1 MLKRRDAFLK
11 KSALAVSVALL
22 LSAQAQAQDILI
34 GPIQPG
40 EDNSFLFGE
49 SVAGRSIDKVRNVWL
64 IGDDSFLLDSNRTVL
79 LGNNS
84 GVVNSPGSVSLG
96 HDALIADS
104 EWGTVA
110 GKEASLISSRQS
122 SAIGAFSSVQDSTSS
137 VALGHGS
144 QVSGENNVVS
154 VGAGP
159 EGYGESV
166 KGAPETR
173 RIINVSDGVKDSDA
187 ATKGQM
193 DNAIADAVRV
203 SGDALR
209 GEIGG
214 VYRDARAHTD
224 SQVTAVRDELKA
236 EGDSLRGEIGGVY
249 RDARAHTDSQ
259 VTAVRD
265 ELSRD
270 IIAGTSAAV
279 AYTDVT
285 ALALQDEIKDGT
297 NKVRDELKSQGDS
310 LRGEIGGVYRDARAH
325 TDSQVTAVRDELKA
339 EGDSLRGE
347 IGGVYRD
354 ARAHTDS
361 QVTAVRD
368 ELSRDIIA
376 GTSAAVAYT
385 DASSLA
391 LQDEIK
397 EKADET
403 VQVSRAYTD
412 KSVRDARKEAK
423 SQAEHLSDVLVKNR
437 AQTDAAIASNTA
449 AIRNNSHRLDLTEA
463 WQKMATERMN
473 NMQEQIKENRKELR
487 ESAAQSA
494 ALAGLFQPYSVGKFN
509 ATAAV
514 GGYRDEQA
522 IAVGVGYRFTE
533 NVAGKVAVAAGGS
546 SASWNAGVNFEF

>member
-1 MLKRRDAFLK
+1 LKRRDAFLK

-22 LSAQAQAQDILI
+22 LSAQAQAVLTGPVDANSSSLLI
-34 GPIQPG
+34 G
-40 EDNSFLFGE
+40 ENSFITNSTGT
-49 SVAGRSIDKVRNVWL
+49 ANNT
-64 IGDDSFLLDSNRTVL
+64 FLLGGGAFNMD
-79 LGNNS
+79 
-84 GVVNSPGSVSLG
+84 SPGSLQFGSFSGVYNSPHSVTLG
-96 HDALIADS
+96 RDAGQAES
-104 EWGTVA
+104 KYGV
-110 GKEASLISSRQS
+110 
-122 SAIGAFSSVQDSTSS
+122 AIGKSAEVLNSQQSVAIGGWAGIENSSGS

-173 RIINVSDGVKDSDA
+173 RIINVSDGINNTDA
-187 ATKGQM
+187 ATVGQLNERF
-193 DNAIADAVRV
+193 DDAQVFLLQTNERI
-203 SGDALR
+203 D
-209 GEIGG
+209 E
-214 VYRDARAHTD
+214 TD
-224 SQVTAVRDELKA
+224 KRLSTVHA
-236 EGDSLRGEIGGVY
+236 
-249 RDARAHTDSQ
+249 
-259 VTAVRD
+259 

-279 AYTDVT
+279 TYTDVT

-297 NKVRDELKSQGDS
+297 NKVRDELKSQ
-310 LRGEIGGVYRDARAH
+310 
-325 TDSQVTAVRDELKA
+325 
-339 EGDSLRGE
+339 GDSLRGE

>member
-22 LSAQAQAQDILI
+22 LSSQALAHKTLSEPLTGTIWF
-34 GPIQPG
+34 
-40 EDNSFLFGE
+40 DNGTQSLE
-49 SVAGRSIDKVRNVWL
+49 SASVIDRN
-64 IGDDSFLLDSNRTVL
+64 
-79 LGNNS
+79 GNAND
-84 GVVNSPGSVSLG
+84 GGSVTVTGKNFAVGSDAKIWDADKSMAVG
-96 HDALIADS
+96 HKTAVFNADN
-104 EWGTVA
+104 
-110 GKEASLISSRQS
+110 
-122 SAIGAFSSVQDSTSS
+122 S
-137 VALGHGS
+137 VALGYGS
-144 QVSGENNVVS
+144 QVNGESNVLS

-159 EGYGESV
+159 SGYGFSV
-166 KGAPETR
+166 DGAPETR

-203 SGDALR
+203 SGDA
-209 GEIGG
+209 
-214 VYRDARAHTD
+214 
-224 SQVTAVRDELKA
+224 
-236 EGDSLRGEIGGVY
+236 
-249 RDARAHTDSQ
+249 
-259 VTAVRD
+259 
-265 ELSRD
+265 
-270 IIAGTSAAV
+270 
-279 AYTDVT
+279 
-285 ALALQDEIKDGT
+285 
-297 NKVRDELKSQGDS
+297 

>member
-22 LSAQAQAQDILI
+22 LSAQAQAVLTGPVDANSSSLLI
-34 GPIQPG
+34 G
-40 EDNSFLFGE
+40 ENSFITNSTGT
-49 SVAGRSIDKVRNVWL
+49 ANNT
-64 IGDDSFLLDSNRTVL
+64 FLLGGGAFNMD
-79 LGNNS
+79 
-84 GVVNSPGSVSLG
+84 SPGSLQFGSFSGVYNSPHSVTLG
-96 HDALIADS
+96 RDAGQAES
-104 EWGTVA
+104 KYGV
-110 GKEASLISSRQS
+110 
-122 SAIGAFSSVQDSTSS
+122 AIGKSAEVLNSQQSVAIGGWAGIENSSGS

-159 EGYGESV
+159 EGYGKSV

-193 DNAIADAVRV
+193 DNAIADAVRE

-209 GEIGG
+209 GEIGA
-214 VYRDARAHTD
+214 VYRDAVADAKSRVESAENRLNGNI
-224 SQVTAVRDELKA
+224 TA
-236 EGDSLRGEIGGVY
+236 
-249 RDARAHTDSQ
+249 ARA
-259 VTAVRD
+259 
-265 ELSRD
+265 
-270 IIAGTSAAV
+270 SA
-279 AYTDVT
+279 
-285 ALALQDEIKDGT
+285 QE
-297 NKVRDELKSQGDS
+297 
-310 LRGEIGGVYRDARAH
+310 
-325 TDSQVTAVRDELKA
+325 
-339 EGDSLRGE
+339 
-347 IGGVYRD
+347 
-354 ARAHTDS
+354 
-361 QVTAVRD
+361 
-368 ELSRDIIA
+368 
-376 GTSAAVAYT
+376 YT
-385 DASSLA
+385 DAVKSDVL
-391 LQDEIK
+391 
-397 EKADET
+397 DET
-403 VQVSRAYTD
+403 RTYTD
-412 KSVRDARKEAK
+412 SSVRTVRNEVK

>member
-22 LSAQAQAQDILI
+22 LSSQALAQAHKTLTESSTGTIWL
-34 GPIQPG
+34 
-40 EDNSFLFGE
+40 DNGTQSLE
-49 SVAGRSIDKVRNVWL
+49 RASVIDRN
-64 IGDDSFLLDSNRTVL
+64 
-79 LGNNS
+79 GN
-84 GVVNSPGSVSLG
+84 VNGGGSVTGKNFAVGSGAVIL
-96 HDALIADS
+96 DADKSMATGNKTAVFNADN
-104 EWGTVA
+104 
-110 GKEASLISSRQS
+110 
-122 SAIGAFSSVQDSTSS
+122 S
-137 VALGHGS
+137 VALGYGS
-144 QVSGENNVVS
+144 QVNGESNVLS

-159 EGYGESV
+159 SGYGFSV
-166 KGAPETR
+166 DGAPETR

-193 DNAIADAVRV
+193 DNAIAGAVRV

-209 GEIGG
+209 GEIGA
-214 VYRDARAHTD
+214 VYRDAV
-224 SQVTAVRDELKA
+224 S
-236 EGDSLRGEIGGVY
+236 
-249 RDARAHTDSQ
+249 
-259 VTAVRD
+259 
-265 ELSRD
+265 
-270 IIAGTSAAV
+270 
-279 AYTDVT
+279 
-285 ALALQDEIKDGT
+285 
-297 NKVRDELKSQGDS
+297 
-310 LRGEIGGVYRDARAH
+310 H

>member
-34 GPIQPG
+34 GPIEPG
-40 EDNSFLFGE
+40 EDNSFLVGE

-84 GVVNSPGSVSLG
+84 DVVNSPGSVSLG

-173 RIINVSDGVKDSDA
+173 RIINVSDGINNTDA
-187 ATKGQM
+187 ATVGQLNERF
-193 DNAIADAVRV
+193 DDAQVFLLQTNERI
-203 SGDALR
+203 D
-209 GEIGG
+209 E
-214 VYRDARAHTD
+214 TD
-224 SQVTAVRDELKA
+224 KRLSTVHA
-236 EGDSLRGEIGGVY
+236 
-249 RDARAHTDSQ
+249 
-259 VTAVRD
+259 

-279 AYTDVT
+279 TYTDVT

>member
-22 LSAQAQAQDILI
+22 LSSQAQAQAYKTLTESSTGII
-34 GPIQPG
+34 WI
-40 EDNSFLFGE
+40 DNGTQSLE
-49 SVAGRSIDKVRNVWL
+49 SASVIDRNGNAN
-64 IGDDSFLLDSNRTVL
+64 GDASVTGKNFAV
-79 LGNNS
+79 GS
-84 GVVNSPGSVSLG
+84 GAIIW
-96 HDALIADS
+96 D
-104 EWGTVA
+104 A
-110 GKEASLISSRQS
+110 GKSMAVGHKT
-122 SAIGAFSSVQDSTSS
+122 AVFNADNS
-137 VALGHGS
+137 VALGYGS
-144 QVSGENNVVS
+144 QVNGESNVLS

-159 EGYGESV
+159 SGYGFSV
-166 KGAPETR
+166 DGAPETR

-265 ELSRD
+265 EL
-270 IIAGTSAAV
+270 
-279 AYTDVT
+279 
-285 ALALQDEIKDGT
+285 
-297 NKVRDELKSQGDS
+297 
-310 LRGEIGGVYRDARAH
+310 
-325 TDSQVTAVRDELKA
+325 KA

-347 IGGVYRD
+347 IGDVYRD

>member
-1 MLKRRDAFLK
+1 NRMLKRRDAFLK

-22 LSAQAQAQDILI
+22 LSSQALAQAHKTLTESSTGII
-34 GPIQPG
+34 WI
-40 EDNSFLFGE
+40 DNGTQSLE
-49 SVAGRSIDKVRNVWL
+49 SASVIDRNGNAN
-64 IGDDSFLLDSNRTVL
+64 GDASVTGKNFAV
-79 LGNNS
+79 GS
-84 GVVNSPGSVSLG
+84 GAIIW
-96 HDALIADS
+96 D
-104 EWGTVA
+104 A
-110 GKEASLISSRQS
+110 GKSMAVGHKT
-122 SAIGAFSSVQDSTSS
+122 AVFNADNS
-137 VALGHGS
+137 VALGYGS
-144 QVSGENNVVS
+144 QVNGESNVLS

-159 EGYGESV
+159 SGYGFSV
-166 KGAPETR
+166 DGAPETR

-203 SGDALR
+203 SGDA
-209 GEIGG
+209 
-214 VYRDARAHTD
+214 
-224 SQVTAVRDELKA
+224 
-236 EGDSLRGEIGGVY
+236 
-249 RDARAHTDSQ
+249 
-259 VTAVRD
+259 
-265 ELSRD
+265 
-270 IIAGTSAAV
+270 
-279 AYTDVT
+279 
-285 ALALQDEIKDGT
+285 
-297 NKVRDELKSQGDS
+297 

>member
-1 MLKRRDAFLK
+1 GEVIIQENNRMLKRRDAFLK

-22 LSAQAQAQDILI
+22 LSSQALAQAHKTLTESSTGII
-34 GPIQPG
+34 WI
-40 EDNSFLFGE
+40 DNGTQSLE
-49 SVAGRSIDKVRNVWL
+49 SASVIDRNGNAN
-64 IGDDSFLLDSNRTVL
+64 GDASVTGKNFAV
-79 LGNNS
+79 GS
-84 GVVNSPGSVSLG
+84 GAIIW
-96 HDALIADS
+96 D
-104 EWGTVA
+104 A
-110 GKEASLISSRQS
+110 GKSMAVGHKT
-122 SAIGAFSSVQDSTSS
+122 AVFNADNS
-137 VALGHGS
+137 VALGYGS
-144 QVSGENNVVS
+144 QVNGESNVLS

-159 EGYGESV
+159 SGYGFSV
-166 KGAPETR
+166 DGAPETR

-203 SGDALR
+203 SGDA
-209 GEIGG
+209 
-214 VYRDARAHTD
+214 
-224 SQVTAVRDELKA
+224 
-236 EGDSLRGEIGGVY
+236 
-249 RDARAHTDSQ
+249 
-259 VTAVRD
+259 
-265 ELSRD
+265 
-270 IIAGTSAAV
+270 
-279 AYTDVT
+279 
-285 ALALQDEIKDGT
+285 
-297 NKVRDELKSQGDS
+297 

>member
-11 KSALAVSVALL
+11 KSALAVSMALL
-22 LSAQAQAQDILI
+22 LSAQAQAQAHKTLSEPSTGTIWF
-34 GPIQPG
+34 
-40 EDNSFLFGE
+40 DNGTQSLE
-49 SVAGRSIDKVRNVWL
+49 SASVIDRNGNAN
-64 IGDDSFLLDSNRTVL
+64 GDASVTGKNFAVGSGAIIWDADKSMAT
-79 LGNNS
+79 GNKTAVFN
-84 GVVNSPGSVSLG
+84 
-96 HDALIADS
+96 ADN
-104 EWGTVA
+104 
-110 GKEASLISSRQS
+110 
-122 SAIGAFSSVQDSTSS
+122 S
-137 VALGHGS
+137 VALGYGS
-144 QVSGENNVVS
+144 QVNGESNVLS

-159 EGYGESV
+159 SGYGFSV
-166 KGAPETR
+166 DGAPETR

-203 SGDALR
+203 SGDA
-209 GEIGG
+209 
-214 VYRDARAHTD
+214 
-224 SQVTAVRDELKA
+224 
-236 EGDSLRGEIGGVY
+236 
-249 RDARAHTDSQ
+249 
-259 VTAVRD
+259 
-265 ELSRD
+265 
-270 IIAGTSAAV
+270 
-279 AYTDVT
+279 
-285 ALALQDEIKDGT
+285 
-297 NKVRDELKSQGDS
+297 

>member
-1 MLKRRDAFLK
+1 L
-11 KSALAVSVALL
+11 
-22 LSAQAQAQDILI
+22 AQAHKTLTESSTGII
-34 GPIQPG
+34 WI
-40 EDNSFLFGE
+40 DNGTQSLE
-49 SVAGRSIDKVRNVWL
+49 SASVIDRNGNAN
-64 IGDDSFLLDSNRTVL
+64 GDASVTGKNFAV
-79 LGNNS
+79 GS
-84 GVVNSPGSVSLG
+84 GAIIW
-96 HDALIADS
+96 D
-104 EWGTVA
+104 A
-110 GKEASLISSRQS
+110 GKSMAVGHKT
-122 SAIGAFSSVQDSTSS
+122 AVFNADNS
-137 VALGHGS
+137 VALGYGS
-144 QVSGENNVVS
+144 QVNGESNVLS

-159 EGYGESV
+159 SGYGFSV
-166 KGAPETR
+166 DGAPETR

-279 AYTDVT
+279 V
-285 ALALQDEIKDGT
+285 
-297 NKVRDELKSQGDS
+297 
-310 LRGEIGGVYRDARAH
+310 
-325 TDSQVTAVRDELKA
+325 
-339 EGDSLRGE
+339 
-347 IGGVYRD
+347 
-354 ARAHTDS
+354 
-361 QVTAVRD
+361 
-368 ELSRDIIA
+368 
-376 GTSAAVAYT
+376 YT

>member
-22 LSAQAQAQDILI
+22 LSAQAQAVLTGPVDGNSSSLLI
-34 GPIQPG
+34 G
-40 EDNSFLFGE
+40 ENSFITNLTGT
-49 SVAGRSIDKVRNVWL
+49 VNNT
-64 IGDDSFLLDSNRTVL
+64 FLLGGGAFNLD
-79 LGNNS
+79 
-84 GVVNSPGSVSLG
+84 SPGSLQFGSFSEVYNSPHSVTLG
-96 HDALIADS
+96 RDAGQAES
-104 EWGTVA
+104 KYGV
-110 GKEASLISSRQS
+110 
-122 SAIGAFSSVQDSTSS
+122 AIGKSAEVFNSQHSVAIGGWAGIENSSGS

-159 EGYGESV
+159 EGYGKSV

-173 RIINVSDGVKDSDA
+173 RIINVSDGINNTDA
-187 ATKGQM
+187 ATVGQLNERF
-193 DNAIADAVRV
+193 DDAQVFLLQTNERI
-203 SGDALR
+203 D
-209 GEIGG
+209 E
-214 VYRDARAHTD
+214 TD
-224 SQVTAVRDELKA
+224 KRLSTVHA
-236 EGDSLRGEIGGVY
+236 
-249 RDARAHTDSQ
+249 
-259 VTAVRD
+259 

-279 AYTDVT
+279 TYTDVT

-297 NKVRDELKSQGDS
+297 NKVRDELKSQ
-310 LRGEIGGVYRDARAH
+310 
-325 TDSQVTAVRDELKA
+325 
-339 EGDSLRGE
+339 GDSLRGE

-494 ALAGLFQPYSVGKFN
+494 ALAGLFHRSFP
-509 ATAAV
+509 
-514 GGYRDEQA
+514 
-522 IAVGVGYRFTE
+522 
-533 NVAGKVAVAAGGS
+533 
-546 SASWNAGVNFEF
+546 

>member
-1 MLKRRDAFLK
+1 DAFLK

-22 LSAQAQAQDILI
+22 LSSQALAQAHKTLTESSTGII
-34 GPIQPG
+34 WI
-40 EDNSFLFGE
+40 DNGTQSLE
-49 SVAGRSIDKVRNVWL
+49 SASVIDRNGNAN
-64 IGDDSFLLDSNRTVL
+64 GDASVTGKNFAV
-79 LGNNS
+79 GS
-84 GVVNSPGSVSLG
+84 GAIIW
-96 HDALIADS
+96 D
-104 EWGTVA
+104 A
-110 GKEASLISSRQS
+110 GKSMAVGHKT
-122 SAIGAFSSVQDSTSS
+122 AVFNADNS
-137 VALGHGS
+137 VALGYGS
-144 QVSGENNVVS
+144 QVNGESNVLS

-159 EGYGESV
+159 SGYGFSV
-166 KGAPETR
+166 DGAPETR

-203 SGDALR
+203 SGDA
-209 GEIGG
+209 
-214 VYRDARAHTD
+214 
-224 SQVTAVRDELKA
+224 
-236 EGDSLRGEIGGVY
+236 
-249 RDARAHTDSQ
+249 
-259 VTAVRD
+259 
-265 ELSRD
+265 
-270 IIAGTSAAV
+270 
-279 AYTDVT
+279 
-285 ALALQDEIKDGT
+285 
-297 NKVRDELKSQGDS
+297 

>member
-1 MLKRRDAFLK
+1 M
-11 KSALAVSVALL
+11 
-22 LSAQAQAQDILI
+22 
-34 GPIQPG
+34 
-40 EDNSFLFGE
+40 
-49 SVAGRSIDKVRNVWL
+49 
-64 IGDDSFLLDSNRTVL
+64 
-79 LGNNS
+79 
-84 GVVNSPGSVSLG
+84 
-96 HDALIADS
+96 
-104 EWGTVA
+104 
-110 GKEASLISSRQS
+110 
-122 SAIGAFSSVQDSTSS
+122 
-137 VALGHGS
+137 
-144 QVSGENNVVS
+144 
-154 VGAGP
+154 
-159 EGYGESV
+159 
-166 KGAPETR
+166 
-173 RIINVSDGVKDSDA
+173 SDGINNTDA
-187 ATKGQM
+187 ATVGQLNERF
-193 DNAIADAVRV
+193 DDAQVFLLQTNERI
-203 SGDALR
+203 D
-209 GEIGG
+209 E
-214 VYRDARAHTD
+214 TD
-224 SQVTAVRDELKA
+224 KRLSTVHA
-236 EGDSLRGEIGGVY
+236 
-249 RDARAHTDSQ
+249 
-259 VTAVRD
+259 

-279 AYTDVT
+279 TYTDVT

-297 NKVRDELKSQGDS
+297 NKVRDELKSQ
-310 LRGEIGGVYRDARAH
+310 
-325 TDSQVTAVRDELKA
+325 
-339 EGDSLRGE
+339 GDSLRGE

>member
-22 LSAQAQAQDILI
+22 LSAQAQAQAQDILI

-40 EDNSFLFGE
+40 EDNSFLVGE

-79 LGNNS
+79 LGNHS

-173 RIINVSDGVKDSDA
+173 RIINVSDGINNTDA
-187 ATKGQM
+187 ATVGQLNERF
-193 DNAIADAVRV
+193 DDAQVFLLQTNERI
-203 SGDALR
+203 D
-209 GEIGG
+209 E
-214 VYRDARAHTD
+214 TD
-224 SQVTAVRDELKA
+224 KRLSTVHA
-236 EGDSLRGEIGGVY
+236 
-249 RDARAHTDSQ
+249 
-259 VTAVRD
+259 

-279 AYTDVT
+279 TYTDVT

-297 NKVRDELKSQGDS
+297 NKVRDELKAEGDS

>member
-1 MLKRRDAFLK
+1 MLL
-11 KSALAVSVALL
+11 SSQALAQAHKTLTESSTGIIWIDNGTQSLESASVIDRNGNANGD
-22 LSAQAQAQDILI
+22 A
-34 GPIQPG
+34 
-40 EDNSFLFGE
+40 
-49 SVAGRSIDKVRNVWL
+49 SVTGKNFAVG
-64 IGDDSFLLDSNRTVL
+64 
-79 LGNNS
+79 S
-84 GVVNSPGSVSLG
+84 GAIIW
-96 HDALIADS
+96 D
-104 EWGTVA
+104 A
-110 GKEASLISSRQS
+110 GKSMAVGHKT
-122 SAIGAFSSVQDSTSS
+122 AVFNADNS
-137 VALGHGS
+137 VALGYGS
-144 QVSGENNVVS
+144 QVNGESNVLS

-159 EGYGESV
+159 SGYGFSV
-166 KGAPETR
+166 DGAPETR

-203 SGDALR
+203 SGDA
-209 GEIGG
+209 
-214 VYRDARAHTD
+214 
-224 SQVTAVRDELKA
+224 
-236 EGDSLRGEIGGVY
+236 
-249 RDARAHTDSQ
+249 
-259 VTAVRD
+259 
-265 ELSRD
+265 
-270 IIAGTSAAV
+270 
-279 AYTDVT
+279 
-285 ALALQDEIKDGT
+285 
-297 NKVRDELKSQGDS
+297 

>member
-22 LSAQAQAQDILI
+22 LSSQALAHKTLSEPLTGTIWL
-34 GPIQPG
+34 
-40 EDNSFLFGE
+40 DNGTQSLE
-49 SVAGRSIDKVRNVWL
+49 SASVIDRNGNAN
-64 IGDDSFLLDSNRTVL
+64 GDTNVTGKNFAV
-79 LGNNS
+79 GS
-84 GVVNSPGSVSLG
+84 GAIIW
-96 HDALIADS
+96 D
-104 EWGTVA
+104 A
-110 GKEASLISSRQS
+110 GKSMAVGHKT
-122 SAIGAFSSVQDSTSS
+122 AVFNADNS
-137 VALGHGS
+137 VALGYGS
-144 QVSGENNVVS
+144 QVNGESNVLS

-159 EGYGESV
+159 SGYGFSV
-166 KGAPETR
+166 DGAPETR

-259 VTAVRD
+259 VTA
-265 ELSRD
+265 
-270 IIAGTSAAV
+270 
-279 AYTDVT
+279 
-285 ALALQDEIKDGT
+285 K
-297 NKVRDELKSQGDS
+297 
-310 LRGEIGGVYRDARAH
+310 
-325 TDSQVTAVRDELKA
+325 RDELKA

-412 KSVRDARKEAK
+412 KSVRDVRKEAK

>member
-22 LSAQAQAQDILI
+22 LSSQALAHKTLSEPLTGTIWF
-34 GPIQPG
+34 
-40 EDNSFLFGE
+40 DNGTQSLE
-49 SVAGRSIDKVRNVWL
+49 SASVIDRN
-64 IGDDSFLLDSNRTVL
+64 
-79 LGNNS
+79 GNAND
-84 GVVNSPGSVSLG
+84 GGSVTVTGKNFAVGSDAKIWDADKSMAVG
-96 HDALIADS
+96 HKTAVFNADN
-104 EWGTVA
+104 
-110 GKEASLISSRQS
+110 
-122 SAIGAFSSVQDSTSS
+122 S
-137 VALGHGS
+137 VALGYGS
-144 QVSGENNVVS
+144 QVNGESNVLS

-159 EGYGESV
+159 SGYGFSV
-166 KGAPETR
+166 DGAPETR

-203 SGDALR
+203 SGDA
-209 GEIGG
+209 
-214 VYRDARAHTD
+214 
-224 SQVTAVRDELKA
+224 
-236 EGDSLRGEIGGVY
+236 
-249 RDARAHTDSQ
+249 
-259 VTAVRD
+259 
-265 ELSRD
+265 
-270 IIAGTSAAV
+270 
-279 AYTDVT
+279 
-285 ALALQDEIKDGT
+285 
-297 NKVRDELKSQGDS
+297 
-310 LRGEIGGVYRDARAH
+310 
-325 TDSQVTAVRDELKA
+325 
-339 EGDSLRGE
+339 LRGE

>member
-22 LSAQAQAQDILI
+22 LSAQAQAQAQDILI

-40 EDNSFLFGE
+40 DHSSFLFGD
-49 SVAGRSIDKVRNVWL
+49 SVAGRSSGDIRNVWL
-64 IGDDSFLLDSNRTVL
+64 VGDNSFLLDSNGSVL

-84 GVVNSPGSVSLG
+84 GVVSSPGSVSLG

-110 GKEASLISSRQS
+110 GKAASLISSRQS

-173 RIINVSDGVKDSDA
+173 RIINVSDGINNTDA
-187 ATKGQM
+187 ATVGQLNERF
-193 DNAIADAVRV
+193 DDAQTFLLLTNERI
-203 SGDALR
+203 D
-209 GEIGG
+209 E
-214 VYRDARAHTD
+214 TD
-224 SQVTAVRDELKA
+224 KR
-236 EGDSLRGEIGGVY
+236 
-249 RDARAHTDSQ
+249 
-259 VTAVRD
+259 
-265 ELSRD
+265 LSTVH
-270 IIAGTSAAV
+270 A
-279 AYTDVT
+279 
-285 ALALQDEIKDGT
+285 
-297 NKVRDELKSQGDS
+297 
-310 LRGEIGGVYRDARAH
+310 
-325 TDSQVTAVRDELKA
+325 
-339 EGDSLRGE
+339 
-347 IGGVYRD
+347 
-354 ARAHTDS
+354 
-361 QVTAVRD
+361 

-385 DASSLA
+385 DAAATVLQEDISEARQQAYNYTDTVKADVLDETRTHRERLGTELRKEILEGTSAAVAYTDASSLV

-494 ALAGLFQPYSVGKFN
+494 ALAG
-509 ATAAV
+509 
-514 GGYRDEQA
+514 
-522 IAVGVGYRFTE
+522 
-533 NVAGKVAVAAGGS
+533 
-546 SASWNAGVNFEF
+546 

>member
-1 MLKRRDAFLK
+1 

-22 LSAQAQAQDILI
+22 LSSQALAHKTLSEPLTGTIWL
-34 GPIQPG
+34 
-40 EDNSFLFGE
+40 DNGTQSLE
-49 SVAGRSIDKVRNVWL
+49 SASVIDRNGNAN
-64 IGDDSFLLDSNRTVL
+64 GDTNVTGKNFAV
-79 LGNNS
+79 GS
-84 GVVNSPGSVSLG
+84 GAIIW
-96 HDALIADS
+96 D
-104 EWGTVA
+104 A
-110 GKEASLISSRQS
+110 GKSMAVGHKT
-122 SAIGAFSSVQDSTSS
+122 AVFNADNS
-137 VALGHGS
+137 VALGYGS
-144 QVSGENNVVS
+144 QVNGESNVLS

-159 EGYGESV
+159 SGYGFSV
-166 KGAPETR
+166 DGAPETR

-236 EGDSLRGEIGGVY
+236 E
-249 RDARAHTDSQ
+249 
-259 VTAVRD
+259 
-265 ELSRD
+265 
-270 IIAGTSAAV
+270 
-279 AYTDVT
+279 
-285 ALALQDEIKDGT
+285 
-297 NKVRDELKSQGDS
+297 GDS

>member
-22 LSAQAQAQDILI
+22 LSSQALAHKSLTESSTGII
-34 GPIQPG
+34 WI
-40 EDNSFLFGE
+40 DNGTQSLE
-49 SVAGRSIDKVRNVWL
+49 SASVIDRNGNAN
-64 IGDDSFLLDSNRTVL
+64 GD
-79 LGNNS
+79 
-84 GVVNSPGSVSLG
+84 GSVTGKNFAVGS
-96 HDALIADS
+96 DAIIWDADKS
-104 EWGTVA
+104 MAVGNKTAVFNA
-110 GKEASLISSRQS
+110 
-122 SAIGAFSSVQDSTSS
+122 DNS
-137 VALGHGS
+137 VALGYGS
-144 QVSGENNVVS
+144 QVNGESNVLS

-159 EGYGESV
+159 SGYGFSV
-166 KGAPETR
+166 DGAPETR

-203 SGDALR
+203 SGDA
-209 GEIGG
+209 
-214 VYRDARAHTD
+214 
-224 SQVTAVRDELKA
+224 
-236 EGDSLRGEIGGVY
+236 
-249 RDARAHTDSQ
+249 
-259 VTAVRD
+259 
-265 ELSRD
+265 
-270 IIAGTSAAV
+270 
-279 AYTDVT
+279 
-285 ALALQDEIKDGT
+285 
-297 NKVRDELKSQGDS
+297 

>member
-40 EDNSFLFGE
+40 EDNSFLVGG

-84 GVVNSPGSVSLG
+84 DVVSSPGSVSLG

-173 RIINVSDGVKDSDA
+173 RIINVSDGINNTDA
-187 ATKGQM
+187 ATVGQLNERF
-193 DNAIADAVRV
+193 DDAQVFLLQTNERI
-203 SGDALR
+203 D
-209 GEIGG
+209 E
-214 VYRDARAHTD
+214 TD
-224 SQVTAVRDELKA
+224 KRLSTVHA
-236 EGDSLRGEIGGVY
+236 
-249 RDARAHTDSQ
+249 
-259 VTAVRD
+259 

-279 AYTDVT
+279 TYTDVT

-412 KSVRDARKEAK
+412 KSVRDVRKEAK

>member
-22 LSAQAQAQDILI
+22 LSSQALAHKTLTESSTGII
-34 GPIQPG
+34 WI
-40 EDNSFLFGE
+40 DNGTQSLE
-49 SVAGRSIDKVRNVWL
+49 SASVIDRNGNAN
-64 IGDDSFLLDSNRTVL
+64 GDTNVTGKNFAVGSDAKIWDADKSMAV
-79 LGNNS
+79 GNNTA
-84 GVVNSPGSVSLG
+84 VFN
-96 HDALIADS
+96 ADN
-104 EWGTVA
+104 
-110 GKEASLISSRQS
+110 
-122 SAIGAFSSVQDSTSS
+122 S
-137 VALGHGS
+137 VALGYGS
-144 QVSGENNVVS
+144 QVNGESNVLS

-159 EGYGESV
+159 SGYGFSV
-166 KGAPETR
+166 DGAPETR

-209 GEIGG
+209 GEIGA
-214 VYRDARAHTD
+214 VYRDAVADAKSRVESAENRLNGNI
-224 SQVTAVRDELKA
+224 TA
-236 EGDSLRGEIGGVY
+236 
-249 RDARAHTDSQ
+249 ARA
-259 VTAVRD
+259 
-265 ELSRD
+265 
-270 IIAGTSAAV
+270 SA
-279 AYTDVT
+279 
-285 ALALQDEIKDGT
+285 QE
-297 NKVRDELKSQGDS
+297 
-310 LRGEIGGVYRDARAH
+310 
-325 TDSQVTAVRDELKA
+325 
-339 EGDSLRGE
+339 
-347 IGGVYRD
+347 
-354 ARAHTDS
+354 
-361 QVTAVRD
+361 
-368 ELSRDIIA
+368 
-376 GTSAAVAYT
+376 YT
-385 DASSLA
+385 DAVKSDVL
-391 LQDEIK
+391 
-397 EKADET
+397 DET
-403 VQVSRAYTD
+403 RTYTD
-412 KSVRDARKEAK
+412 SSVRTVRNEVK

>member
-22 LSAQAQAQDILI
+22 LSSQALAHKTLSEPLTGTIWL
-34 GPIQPG
+34 
-40 EDNSFLFGE
+40 DNGTQSLE
-49 SVAGRSIDKVRNVWL
+49 SASVIDRN
-64 IGDDSFLLDSNRTVL
+64 
-79 LGNNS
+79 GNAND
-84 GVVNSPGSVSLG
+84 GGSVTVTGKNFAVGSDAKIWDADKSMAVG
-96 HDALIADS
+96 HKTAVFNADN
-104 EWGTVA
+104 
-110 GKEASLISSRQS
+110 
-122 SAIGAFSSVQDSTSS
+122 S
-137 VALGHGS
+137 VALGYGS
-144 QVSGENNVVS
+144 QVNGESNVLS

-159 EGYGESV
+159 SGYGFSV
-166 KGAPETR
+166 DGAPETR

-203 SGDALR
+203 SGDA
-209 GEIGG
+209 
-214 VYRDARAHTD
+214 
-224 SQVTAVRDELKA
+224 
-236 EGDSLRGEIGGVY
+236 
-249 RDARAHTDSQ
+249 
-259 VTAVRD
+259 
-265 ELSRD
+265 
-270 IIAGTSAAV
+270 
-279 AYTDVT
+279 
-285 ALALQDEIKDGT
+285 
-297 NKVRDELKSQGDS
+297 
-310 LRGEIGGVYRDARAH
+310 
-325 TDSQVTAVRDELKA
+325 
-339 EGDSLRGE
+339 LRGE

-412 KSVRDARKEAK
+412 KSVRDVRKEAK

>member
-1 MLKRRDAFLK
+1 
-11 KSALAVSVALL
+11 
-22 LSAQAQAQDILI
+22 
-34 GPIQPG
+34 
-40 EDNSFLFGE
+40 
-49 SVAGRSIDKVRNVWL
+49 
-64 IGDDSFLLDSNRTVL
+64 
-79 LGNNS
+79 
-84 GVVNSPGSVSLG
+84 
-96 HDALIADS
+96 
-104 EWGTVA
+104 
-110 GKEASLISSRQS
+110 
-122 SAIGAFSSVQDSTSS
+122 
-137 VALGHGS
+137 
-144 QVSGENNVVS
+144 
-154 VGAGP
+154 
-159 EGYGESV
+159 

-173 RIINVSDGVKDSDA
+173 RIINVSDGINNTDA
-187 ATKGQM
+187 ATVGQLNERF
-193 DNAIADAVRV
+193 DDAQVFLLQTNERI
-203 SGDALR
+203 D
-209 GEIGG
+209 E
-214 VYRDARAHTD
+214 TD
-224 SQVTAVRDELKA
+224 KRLSTVHA
-236 EGDSLRGEIGGVY
+236 
-249 RDARAHTDSQ
+249 
-259 VTAVRD
+259 

-279 AYTDVT
+279 TYTDVT

-297 NKVRDELKSQGDS
+297 NKVRDELKSQ
-310 LRGEIGGVYRDARAH
+310 
-325 TDSQVTAVRDELKA
+325 
-339 EGDSLRGE
+339 GDSLRGE

>member
-1 MLKRRDAFLK
+1 
-11 KSALAVSVALL
+11 
-22 LSAQAQAQDILI
+22 
-34 GPIQPG
+34 
-40 EDNSFLFGE
+40 
-49 SVAGRSIDKVRNVWL
+49 
-64 IGDDSFLLDSNRTVL
+64 
-79 LGNNS
+79 
-84 GVVNSPGSVSLG
+84 
-96 HDALIADS
+96 
-104 EWGTVA
+104 
-110 GKEASLISSRQS
+110 
-122 SAIGAFSSVQDSTSS
+122 
-137 VALGHGS
+137 
-144 QVSGENNVVS
+144 
-154 VGAGP
+154 
-159 EGYGESV
+159 
-166 KGAPETR
+166 
-173 RIINVSDGVKDSDA
+173 RIINVSDGINNTDA
-187 ATKGQM
+187 ATVGQLNERF
-193 DNAIADAVRV
+193 DDAQVFLLQTNERI
-203 SGDALR
+203 D
-209 GEIGG
+209 E
-214 VYRDARAHTD
+214 TD
-224 SQVTAVRDELKA
+224 KRLSTVHA
-236 EGDSLRGEIGGVY
+236 
-249 RDARAHTDSQ
+249 
-259 VTAVRD
+259 

-279 AYTDVT
+279 TYTDVT

-297 NKVRDELKSQGDS
+297 NKVRDELKSQ
-310 LRGEIGGVYRDARAH
+310 
-325 TDSQVTAVRDELKA
+325 
-339 EGDSLRGE
+339 GDSLRGE

>member
-40 EDNSFLFGE
+40 EDNSFLVGE

-84 GVVNSPGSVSLG
+84 DVVNSPGSVSLG

-173 RIINVSDGVKDSDA
+173 RIINVSDGINNTDA
-187 ATKGQM
+187 ATVGQLNERF
-193 DNAIADAVRV
+193 DDAQVFLLQTNERI
-203 SGDALR
+203 D
-209 GEIGG
+209 E
-214 VYRDARAHTD
+214 TD
-224 SQVTAVRDELKA
+224 KRLSTVHA
-236 EGDSLRGEIGGVY
+236 
-249 RDARAHTDSQ
+249 
-259 VTAVRD
+259 

-279 AYTDVT
+279 TYTDVT

-297 NKVRDELKSQGDS
+297 NKVRDELKAEGDS

>member
-22 LSAQAQAQDILI
+22 LSSQALAQAHKTLTESSTGII
-34 GPIQPG
+34 WI
-40 EDNSFLFGE
+40 DNGTQSLE
-49 SVAGRSIDKVRNVWL
+49 SASVIDRNGNAN
-64 IGDDSFLLDSNRTVL
+64 GDASVTGKNFAV
-79 LGNNS
+79 GS
-84 GVVNSPGSVSLG
+84 GAIIWN
-96 HDALIADS
+96 
-104 EWGTVA
+104 A
-110 GKEASLISSRQS
+110 GKSMAVGHKT
-122 SAIGAFSSVQDSTSS
+122 AVFNADNS

-144 QVSGENNVVS
+144 QVNGESNVLF

-159 EGYGESV
+159 SGYGFSV
-166 KGAPETR
+166 DGAPETR

-187 ATKGQM
+187 AIKGQM

-203 SGDALR
+203 SGDA
-209 GEIGG
+209 
-214 VYRDARAHTD
+214 
-224 SQVTAVRDELKA
+224 
-236 EGDSLRGEIGGVY
+236 
-249 RDARAHTDSQ
+249 
-259 VTAVRD
+259 
-265 ELSRD
+265 
-270 IIAGTSAAV
+270 
-279 AYTDVT
+279 
-285 ALALQDEIKDGT
+285 
-297 NKVRDELKSQGDS
+297 

>member
-22 LSAQAQAQDILI
+22 LSSQALAHKTITDSTAGII
-34 GPIQPG
+34 WI
-40 EDNSFLFGE
+40 DNGTQSLE
-49 SVAGRSIDKVRNVWL
+49 SASVIDRNGNAN
-64 IGDDSFLLDSNRTVL
+64 GD
-79 LGNNS
+79 
-84 GVVNSPGSVSLG
+84 GSVTGKNFAVGS
-96 HDALIADS
+96 DAIIWDADKS
-104 EWGTVA
+104 MATGNKTAVFNA
-110 GKEASLISSRQS
+110 
-122 SAIGAFSSVQDSTSS
+122 DNS
-137 VALGHGS
+137 VALGYGS
-144 QVSGENNVVS
+144 QVNGESNVLS

-159 EGYGESV
+159 SGYGFSV
-166 KGAPETR
+166 DGAPETR

-193 DNAIADAVRV
+193 DNAIAGAVRV

-209 GEIGG
+209 GEIGA
-214 VYRDARAHTD
+214 VYRDAV
-224 SQVTAVRDELKA
+224 S
-236 EGDSLRGEIGGVY
+236 
-249 RDARAHTDSQ
+249 
-259 VTAVRD
+259 
-265 ELSRD
+265 
-270 IIAGTSAAV
+270 
-279 AYTDVT
+279 
-285 ALALQDEIKDGT
+285 
-297 NKVRDELKSQGDS
+297 
-310 LRGEIGGVYRDARAH
+310 H

>member
-1 MLKRRDAFLK
+1 
-11 KSALAVSVALL
+11 ALL
-22 LSAQAQAQDILI
+22 LSSQALAHKTLSEPLTGTIWL
-34 GPIQPG
+34 
-40 EDNSFLFGE
+40 DNGTQSLE
-49 SVAGRSIDKVRNVWL
+49 SASVIDRNGNAN
-64 IGDDSFLLDSNRTVL
+64 GDTNVTGKNFAV
-79 LGNNS
+79 GS
-84 GVVNSPGSVSLG
+84 GAIIW
-96 HDALIADS
+96 D
-104 EWGTVA
+104 A
-110 GKEASLISSRQS
+110 GKSMAVGHKT
-122 SAIGAFSSVQDSTSS
+122 AVFNADNS
-137 VALGHGS
+137 VALGYGS
-144 QVSGENNVVS
+144 QVNGESNVLS

-159 EGYGESV
+159 SGYGFSV
-166 KGAPETR
+166 DGAPETR

-236 EGDSLRGEIGGVY
+236 E
-249 RDARAHTDSQ
+249 
-259 VTAVRD
+259 
-265 ELSRD
+265 
-270 IIAGTSAAV
+270 
-279 AYTDVT
+279 
-285 ALALQDEIKDGT
+285 
-297 NKVRDELKSQGDS
+297 GDS